1 VGQDANRQGK
11 LAAFH
16 QPRQLSHSW
25 QQEQKKK
32 EAAKEN
38 RASRLPKNEL
48 IDILLDL
55 FQYYKYWGLRELK
68 KKTNQP
74 DAYLREVLTEIAT
87 MWKSG
92 DLNGKWEL
100 KPELKEREDPASF
113 AEGMAPE
120 AADSEADLG
129 EDDDENETFEDV

>member
-1 VGQDANRQGK
+1 M
-11 LAAFH
+11 
-16 QPRQLSHSW
+16 
-25 QQEQKKK
+25 
-32 EAAKEN
+32 
-38 RASRLPKNEL
+38 
-48 IDILLDL
+48 LLDL

-74 DAYLREVLTEIAT
+74 DAYLREVVGEIAT

-100 KPELKEREDPASF
+100 KPEFKERDAVANY
-113 AEGMAPE
+113 AEGMAPD
-120 AADSEADLG
+120 AVDSEADLG